1 MNNEDINYNEI
12 KISGTINNITDTNDK
27 YIKYGLT
34 SFKYTLN
41 GKSNIYVSLNISRE
55 LYNTYKDYFI
65 KGNKA
70 FVKGY
75 LNTYTDRFNKIQTF
89 ITTTDI
95 STNPSDI
102 TNGRKEPH
110 IRYDSD
116 GVMVWNG
123 KRCESIPPTE
133 KELKE
138 LEELLKEF
146 KQN

>member
-1 MNNEDINYNEI
+1 MNYEDINYNEI

-55 LYNTYKDYFI
+55 LYNTYKNLFF
-65 KGNKA
+65 KGNKV

-75 LNTYTDRFNKIQTF
+75 LNTYTDKFNKIQTF

-102 TNGRKEPH
+102 TSGRKEPY
-110 IRYDSD
+110 IRYDPD

-123 KRCESIPPTE
+123 KRCEAIPPT
-133 KELKE
+133 K
-138 LEELLKEF
+138 EELQEMQELLSEF
-146 KQN
+146 K

>member
-27 YIKYGLT
+27 YIKFGLT

-41 GKSNIYVSLNISRE
+41 GKSNIYISLNISRK
-55 LYNTYKDYFI
+55 LYNTYKDLFL
-65 KGNKA
+65 KGNKV

-102 TNGRKEPH
+102 TSGRKEPH
-110 IRYDSD
+110 IRYDPD
-116 GVMVWNG
+116 GIMVWNG

-133 KELKE
+133 KELKD
-138 LEELLKEF
+138 LEEMLKEF
-146 KQN
+146 K

>member
-55 LYNTYKDYFI
+55 LYNTYKDLFL
-65 KGNKA
+65 KGNKV

-110 IRYDSD
+110 IRYDPD

>member
-1 MNNEDINYNEI
+1 MNYEDINYNEI

-41 GKSNIYVSLNISRE
+41 GKGNIYVSLNISRE
-55 LYNTYKDYFI
+55 LYNTYKDYFV
-65 KGNKA
+65 KGNKV
-70 FVKGY
+70 FIKGY

-102 TNGRKEPH
+102 TSGRKEPH
-110 IRYDSD
+110 IRYDHD

-123 KRCESIPPTE
+123 KRCEAIPPSE
-133 KELKE
+133 EELKE
-138 LEELLKEF
+138 MEELLSEF
-146 KQN
+146 K

>member
-1 MNNEDINYNEI
+1 MNYEDINYNEI

-27 YIKYGLT
+27 YIKFGLT

-65 KGNKA
+65 KGNKV

-75 LNTYTDRFNKIQTF
+75 LNTYTDKFNKIQTF

-95 STNPSDI
+95 LTNPSDI
-102 TNGRKEPH
+102 TSGKKEPH
-110 IRYDSD
+110 IRYDFD

-146 KQN
+146 K